1 MAVGCMFY
9 VLLLVTQ
16 LLEFTRE
23 YAANKDVKREN
34 HHKYTGYYKIKD
46 SLCDIDC
53 DGSGFKWIFS
63 TDKDFR
69 RHLGQRAGKI
79 FTLTHKDNTYIAFCT
94 SLLMIAG
101 DISSNPGPVQ
111 YPCAVCSRPVAKN
124 HRALLCDGCCKWC
137 HIGPRCGKIKPNEYE
152 ILKELNSFDR
162 TCPACQRR
170 TDTVLDEHAQNLET
184 TTE

>member
-1 MAVGCMFY
+1 MAVGHIFY

-16 LLEFTRE
+16 LLAFTKE
-23 YAANKDVKREN
+23 YAANNDVRREN
-34 HHKYTGYYKIKD
+34 HHKYIGCYKIKD

-53 DGSGFKWIFS
+53 DGSGFKWSFS
-63 TDKDFR
+63 RDKDFR

-101 DISSNPGPVQ
+101 DISLNPGPFQ
-111 YPCAVCSRPVAKN
+111 YPCAVCSRVVAKN
-124 HRALLCDGCCKWC
+124 HGALLCDGSGKWC
-137 HIGPRCGKIKPNEYE
+137 HIGPICEKVKPKEYE
-152 ILKELNSFDR
+152 TLKEVDSFNW

-170 TDTVLDEHAQNLET
+170 TA
-184 TTE
+184 